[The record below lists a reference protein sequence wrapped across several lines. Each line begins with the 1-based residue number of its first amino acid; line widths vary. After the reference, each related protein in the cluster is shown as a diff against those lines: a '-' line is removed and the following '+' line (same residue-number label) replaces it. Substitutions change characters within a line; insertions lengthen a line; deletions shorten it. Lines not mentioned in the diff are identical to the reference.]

1 ANTIKVNDFTLQP
14 QVPNIGLVG
23 AGNFTR
29 SIVLPSLKKNKAV
42 IKSISS
48 SMGLNAKILAK
59 KYNIAYSTTD
69 NNIILTDEDI
79 NAIVVTTPHNT
90 HAGIV

>member
-1 ANTIKVNDFTLQP
+1 
-14 QVPNIGLVG
+14 
-23 AGNFTR
+23 
-29 SIVLPSLKKNKAV
+29 
-42 IKSISS
+42 
-48 SMGLNAKILAK
+48 K

-90 HAGIV
+90 HAGIVIAGLKNNKHVFVEKPLALTNNEIDSIIQAKKVSEKTVFVGFNRRFSP